1 MRGPRRP
8 CWIIRVHPPL
18 EARRM
23 VEPPVAARSK
33 TPVRFEPSANGM
45 LGSLGGLV
53 RTLVANPLRRQPAH
67 YSRVKSTPIGRV
79 YRRDEDRPRHT
90 ARNLWRQ
97 IEIGSRFYEASL
109 SNVSSGSYGQ
119 EVCAVFVLKMFAQRQ
134 RKDACHARRIC
145 LAFSKQ
151 SRCQNRIGA

>member
-33 TPVRFEPSANGM
+33 TPVRFEPSASGM

-53 RTLVANPLRRQPAH
+53 GALVANPLTAAASALFAGEIALKESIARAPSSA
-67 YSRVKSTPIGRV
+67 SRP
-79 YRRDEDRPRHT
+79 
-90 ARNLWRQ
+90 
-97 IEIGSRFYEASL
+97 
-109 SNVSSGSYGQ
+109 
-119 EVCAVFVLKMFAQRQ
+119 
-134 RKDACHARRIC
+134 DARIC
-145 LAFSKQ
+145 SPNL
-151 SRCQNRIGA
+151 

>member
-33 TPVRFEPSANGM
+33 TPVRFEPAANGM

-53 RTLVANPLRRQPAH
+53 RALVANPLRRQPAH
-67 YSRVKSTPIGRV
+67 YSRVKSHFAPPFTACTAGTKIG
-79 YRRDEDRPRHT
+79 
-90 ARNLWRQ
+90 
-97 IEIGSRFYEASL
+97 
-109 SNVSSGSYGQ
+109 
-119 EVCAVFVLKMFAQRQ
+119 
-134 RKDACHARRIC
+134 HAILRGI
-145 LAFSKQ
+145 FGGKSK
-151 SRCQNRIGA
+151 